1 MARVSFAVPDFQT
14 VEIERVPVNS
24 YDLIS
29 REGSQGSGK
38 PVPKKSKGYRVQH
51 TSVGGKTFYDRWGW
65 LILIASLACVPFA
78 FFGAA
83 KAIQSN
89 VNKVEDWLPKSF
101 AETAELAWFR
111 KNFPSDQFI
120 LVSWEGCKL
129 SENAELGSEGD
140 DPRIAKLASLIAP
153 ENADPNDINAIEAK
167 KYFKGVSTGRQFL
180 EQLTTGSHPI
190 EYAEAIERLKGTVL
204 GPDGRQT
211 CVIVSLD
218 PETTAKLKPIL
229 GHGQMRIFRPNV
241 PPGLLRRL
249 IAEAGIPDDQLHLG
263 GPPVDNI
270 SIDEEG
276 EKTLVR
282 LAGFSGLIGIM
293 LAWWSLRSMILTFI
307 VFSCSVTSAA
317 ASLAMIWA
325 TGETVDAI
333 VLSMPSLVYVLAI
346 SGAVHFI
353 NYYRDAVQNG
363 GLHGSTERA
372 VIHSLKPAVLC
383 STTTALG
390 LLSLCASEL
399 TPIRKFG
406 LYAASGVMI
415 LIVVLFLLLPAAL
428 HIIGYAKRWV
438 IDSMPEPIKSS
449 KEASNLV
456 REDSYIESIWG
467 NIAGFIVRNHFGVA
481 FSCMAVVVFF
491 GFGLARTR
499 TSIDLL
505 ELFDSQARIL
515 QDYRWLEKN
524 LGMLVPLEIVVQ
536 FDKDSV
542 AKSEEARSETSDS
555 DEGAIVEDAT
565 RLSFLERMETIVQI
579 QDAIRNQF
587 GENGSKIV
595 GRSMSAAT
603 FASSLPSQDASTL
616 TWTKRFGYNKAL
628 ESKREEL
635 MGSGFLR
642 IDKTNGAELWR
653 ISLRVAA
660 LEGVDYGQFVH
671 ELRAAVAPIIDAHG
685 DRVRVLRQIAGWTG
699 DPKFT
704 GKQVLVWDP
713 TEKKPKAADEV
724 AVSKMRS
731 DEISALLGKARV
743 KVKRLSEDPGAM
755 PITQLQKLSEFDAV
769 VLSGAFSNA
778 EIGTLGV
785 TLGKVIDLQA
795 VEPNSPKAMVSS
807 VYTGVVPIVY
817 KAQRALLQSL
827 VESTMWSFLTITPL
841 MMFVSRSIRAGLV
854 AMIPNVLPIIIIF
867 GAMGWLNI
875 PIDIGSMM
883 SASIALGVAVDD
895 TIHFL
900 SWYRVDVKQIRNRR
914 EAIIASYKR
923 CATPTLQAACISG
936 LGLSVFAF
944 STFTPTQRFGWLM
957 LTILVAGVVAELI
970 LLPAILA
977 GPLGK
982 AFEPKQSRHSTVSRY
997 MLIMRYEL
1005 RRRFDRR
1012 YRTTP
1017 SVADG
1022 ELQSAA

>member
-1 MARVSFAVPDFQT
+1 MQQP
-14 VEIERVPVNS
+14 
-24 YDLIS
+24 
-29 REGSQGSGK
+29 
-38 PVPKKSKGYRVQH
+38 
-51 TSVGGKTFYDRWGW
+51 SVGGKTFYDRWGW
-65 LILIASLACVPFA
+65 LILIASLTCVPFA
-78 FFGAA
+78 FFGAG

-101 AETAELAWFR
+101 SETAELAWFR

-120 LVSWEGCKL
+120 LVSWDGCKL
-129 SENAELGSEGD
+129 GPNPELGGEGD
-140 DPRIAKLASLIAP
+140 DPRIAKLAALVAP
-153 ENADPNDINAIEAK
+153 KNVDATDTNAVEAK
-167 KYFKGVSTGRQFL
+167 LYFKGVSTGRQLL
-180 EQLTTGSHPI
+180 EQLTTGTHPLD
-190 EYAEAIERLKGTVL
+190 YPEAIERLKGSIL

-241 PPGLLRRL
+241 PPGVLRRL
-249 IAEAGIPDDQLHLG
+249 IDEAGIADADLHLG

-276 EKTLVR
+276 ERTLVR
-282 LAGFSGLIGIM
+282 LAGFSGLIGIF
-293 LAWWSLRSMILTFI
+293 LAYWSLRSMILTFI

-333 VLSMPSLVYVLAI
+333 VLTMPSLVYVLAI

-353 NYYRDAVQNG
+353 SYYKDAVENG
-363 GLHGSTERA
+363 GLRGATERG
-372 VIHSLKPAVLC
+372 VIHALKPAVLC

-406 LYAASGVMI
+406 LYSASGVMI
-415 LIVVLFLLLPAAL
+415 LIVVLYLLLPSAL

-438 IDSMPEPIKSS
+438 IQNATQPVKTS
-449 KEASNLV
+449 KNDIHPLRDDTYLEK
-456 REDSYIESIWG
+456 IWG
-467 NIAGFIVRNHFGVA
+467 SIAGFIVRNHFGVA
-481 FSCMAVVVFF
+481 ASCILVVVAV
-491 GFGLARTR
+491 GFGLTKTR

-515 QDYRWLEKN
+515 KDYRWIEKN

-536 FDKDSV
+536 FDPETV
-542 AKSEEARSETSDS
+542 AKSVDQKAEQSES
-555 DEGAIVEDAT
+555 DESKIVDDSA
-565 RLSFLERMETIVQI
+565 RLTFLERLETTVQI

-603 FASSLPSQDASTL
+603 FASSLPSQDTSTV
-616 TWTKRFGYNKAL
+616 TWTKRFAYNKAL
-628 ESKREEL
+628 EAKREEL
-635 MGSGFLR
+635 MSSGFLR
-642 IDKTNGAELWR
+642 IDQASGAELWR

-660 LEGVDYGQFVH
+660 FEGVDYGQFVH
-671 ELRAAVAPIIDAHG
+671 ELRAAVSPIIDAHG
-685 DRVRVLRQIAGWTG
+685 DRVRILRQIAAWSG

-704 GKQVLVWDP
+704 GKRVVIWDP
-713 TEKKPKAADEV
+713 APKNAESNVVSPTKP
-724 AVSKMRS
+724 RS
-731 DEISALLGKARV
+731 DEVSLLLAKS
-743 KVKRLSEDPGAM
+743 RLNVQRLAADPASM
-755 PITQLQKLSEFDAV
+755 PIVQLQKLSEFDAV
-769 VLSGAFSNA
+769 VLTGQFSDG
-778 EIGTLGV
+778 EIGTLGAS
-785 TLGKVIDLQA
+785 LGKVIDLQA
-795 VEPNSPKAMVSS
+795 KDPRMSKPMVSS

-854 AMIPNVLPIIIIF
+854 AMIPNVLPILIIF
-867 GAMGWLNI
+867 GAMGWMNI

-900 SWYRVDVKQIRNRR
+900 SWFRVNVKQLRNRK

-982 AFEPKQSRHSTVSRY
+982 AFEPRQSRHNALSRY

-1005 RRRFDRR
+1005 RRRFDRKPR
-1012 YRTTP
+1012 GTP
-1017 SVADG
+1017 TVADG

>member
-1 MARVSFAVPDFQT
+1 M
-14 VEIERVPVNS
+14 
-24 YDLIS
+24 
-29 REGSQGSGK
+29 
-38 PVPKKSKGYRVQH
+38 KSKGYRVQQP
-51 TSVGGKTFYDRWGW
+51 SVGGKTFYDRWGW

-101 AETAELAWFR
+101 AETGELAWFR

-129 SENAELGSEGD
+129 AENPELGAEGD
-140 DPRIAKLASLIAP
+140 DPRIAKLAALVAP
-153 ENADPNDINAIEAK
+153 QNPDPTEIDAIEAK
-167 KYFKGVSTGRQFL
+167 KYFKGVSTGRQL
-180 EQLTTGSHPI
+180 IDQLTNGTHPLTY
-190 EYAEAIERLKGTVL
+190 EEAIERLKGSVL

-229 GHGQMRIFRPNV
+229 GHGQIRIFRPNV
-241 PPGLLRRL
+241 PPGVLRRL
-249 IAEAGIPDDQLHLG
+249 IAEAGIPDEQLHLG

-276 EKTLVR
+276 ERTLVR
-282 LAGFSGLIGIM
+282 LAGFSGLIGLG
-293 LAWWSLRSMILTFI
+293 LAWWSLRSVILTLI
-307 VFSCSVTSAA
+307 VFGCAVTSAA

-346 SGAVHFI
+346 SGAVHFV
-353 NYYRDAVQNG
+353 NYYKDAVQVG
-363 GLHGSTERA
+363 GLKGATERA
-372 VIHSLKPAVLC
+372 VIHALKPATLG
-383 STTTALG
+383 STTTSLG

-406 LYAASGVMI
+406 IYAASGVMI
-415 LIVVLFLLLPAAL
+415 LTIVLFLLLPAAL
-428 HIIGYAKRWV
+428 HLISYAKRWV
-438 IDSMPEPIKSS
+438 VDEVPD
-449 KEASNLV
+449 EAKGLAHGTGSQQT
-456 REDSYIESIWG
+456 EDSYSEKWWASV
-467 NIAGFIVRNHFGVA
+467 ATFIVKHHLGVA
-481 FSCMAVVVFF
+481 TACFLFVLTV
-491 GFGLARTR
+491 GFGLTRTK

-515 QDYRWLEKN
+515 KDYRWLEKN

-542 AKSEEARSETSDS
+542 AKSDDTRSGQLDS
-555 DEGAIVEDAT
+555 DENNGVENTGVEDAT
-565 RLSFLERMETIVQI
+565 RLTFLERMETTVQI
-579 QDAIRNQF
+579 QEAIRNKF

-603 FASSLPSQDASTL
+603 FASSLPSQGLSL
-616 TWTKRFGYNKAL
+616 KKYMERRVYNKAL
-628 ESKREEL
+628 ESNREEFVK
-635 MGSGFLR
+635 SGFLR
-642 IDKTNGAELWR
+642 IDQATGAELWR

-660 LEGVDYGQFVH
+660 FEGVDYGQFVH
-671 ELRAAVAPIIDAHG
+671 ELRAAVSPIINAHG
-685 DRVRVLRQIAGWTG
+685 DRARILTQIAAWTG
-699 DPKFT
+699 ELKFT
-704 GKQVLVWDP
+704 GKRVVIWDP
-713 TEKKPKAADEV
+713 ILHRAESVDRSELVGEET
-724 AVSKMRS
+724 VSKLRS
-731 DEISALLGKARV
+731 DELTSLLGKARV
-743 KVKRLSEDPGAM
+743 NVQRLSQDPASM
-755 PITQLQKLSEFDAV
+755 PLVQLQKLSEFDAV
-769 VLSGAFSNA
+769 ILTGAFSEA

-795 VEPNSPKAMVSS
+795 IEPNSPKAMVSS

-827 VESTMWSFLTITPL
+827 VESTFWSFITITPL
-841 MMFVSRSIRAGLV
+841 MMFVSRSVRAGIV
-854 AMIPNVLPIIIIF
+854 AMIPNVLPVLVIF
-867 GAMGWLNI
+867 GLMGWMNI

-900 SWYRVDVKQIRNRR
+900 SWFRGDLHELKDRR
-914 EAIIASYKR
+914 KAIIACYKR

-957 LTILVAGVVAELI
+957 LTILVAGVIAELI

-982 AFEPKQSRHSTVSRY
+982 VFEPRQSRHSTISRY

-1005 RRRFDRR
+1005 RRRFDRKSR
-1012 YRTTP
+1012 ATP
-1017 SVADG
+1017 SVTDG
-1022 ELQSAA
+1022 DLQSAA

>member
-1 MARVSFAVPDFQT
+1 MQQP
-14 VEIERVPVNS
+14 
-24 YDLIS
+24 
-29 REGSQGSGK
+29 
-38 PVPKKSKGYRVQH
+38 
-51 TSVGGKTFYDRWGW
+51 SVGGKTFYDRWGW

-78 FFGAA
+78 FYGAG
-83 KAIQSN
+83 KAVQSN

-101 AETAELAWFR
+101 AETGELAWFR

-129 SENAELGSEGD
+129 SENPELGIEGD
-140 DPRIAKLASLIAP
+140 DPRIAKLASLVAP
-153 ENADPNDINAIEAK
+153 QNPDPNNLDAVEAK
-167 KYFKGVSTGRQFL
+167 RYFKGVSTGRQLL
-180 EQLTTGSHPI
+180 EQLTTGTHPL
-190 EYAEAIERLKGTVL
+190 EYNDAVERLKGSVL

-218 PETTAKLKPIL
+218 PETTGKLKPIL

-241 PPGLLRRL
+241 PPGVLRRL
-249 IAEAGIPDDQLHLG
+249 IAEAGIPDEQLHLG

-276 EKTLVR
+276 ERTLVR

-293 LAWWSLRSMILTFI
+293 LAWWSLRSMVLTFI

-353 NYYRDAVQNG
+353 NYYRDAVENG

-372 VIHSLKPAVLC
+372 VIHALKPAVLC

-438 IDSMPEPIKSS
+438 IDQPPQPIRSS
-449 KEASNLV
+449 KHAAHPV
-456 REDSYIESIWG
+456 REDTYLESIWG
-467 NIAGFIVRNHFGVA
+467 AIAAFIVRNHFGVA
-481 FSCMAVVVFF
+481 LSCITVVVVV
-491 GFGLARTR
+491 GFGLTKTR

-515 QDYRWLEKN
+515 KDYRWLEKN

-536 FDKDSV
+536 FDQDSV
-542 AKSEEARSETSDS
+542 AKSVEARSESAEG
-555 DEGAIVEDAT
+555 DESKLVEDAT
-565 RLSFLERMETIVQI
+565 KLTFLERMETTVQI
-579 QDAIRNQF
+579 QEAIRNQF
-587 GENGSKIV
+587 GEKGSKIV

-603 FASSLPSQDASTL
+603 FASSLPAQDKSNVGFV
-616 TWTKRFGYNKAL
+616 KRLAYNKAL

-635 MGSGFLR
+635 MSSGFLR
-642 IDKTNGAELWR
+642 IDKSTGAELWR

-660 LEGVDYGQFVH
+660 FEGVDYGQFVH
-671 ELRAAVAPIIDAHG
+671 ELRAAIAPIIDAHA
-685 DRVRVLRQIAGWTG
+685 DRVRILKQIAAWTG

-704 GKQVLVWDP
+704 GKRIVIWDP
-713 TEKKPKAADEV
+713 AAKAAV
-724 AVSKMRS
+724 ADGQVSESKLRS
-731 DEISALLGKARV
+731 DEISGLLAKARLNV
-743 KVKRLSEDPGAM
+743 QRLSADPVM
-755 PITQLQKLSEFDAV
+755 PIVQLQKLNDYDAV
-769 VLSGAFSNA
+769 VLTGNFSDA

-785 TLGKVIDLQA
+785 TLDKVIDLQA
-795 VEPNSPKAMVSS
+795 KDPNGTKTLVSS

-854 AMIPNVLPIIIIF
+854 AMIPNVLPIFIIF
-867 GAMGWLNI
+867 GSMGWLNI

-900 SWYRVDVKQIRNRR
+900 SWFRVDVKQIRDRR

-982 AFEPKQSRHSTVSRY
+982 VFEPSQSRHNTVSRY
-997 MLIMRYEL
+997 MLIMRYEF
-1005 RRRFDRR
+1005 RRRFDRKMR
-1012 YRTTP
+1012 HTP
-1017 SVADG
+1017 TVSDG

>member
-1 MARVSFAVPDFQT
+1 M
-14 VEIERVPVNS
+14 
-24 YDLIS
+24 
-29 REGSQGSGK
+29 
-38 PVPKKSKGYRVQH
+38 
-51 TSVGGKTFYDRWGW
+51 
-65 LILIASLACVPFA
+65 CVPFA
-78 FFGAA
+78 FYGAG
-83 KAIQSN
+83 KAVQSN

-101 AETAELAWFR
+101 PETRELSWFR

-120 LVSWEGCKL
+120 LVSWDGCKL
-129 SENAELGSEGD
+129 GENPELGGEGD
-140 DPRIAKLASLIAP
+140 DPRIARLESLVAP
-153 ENADPNDINAIEAK
+153 QNADPNDVDASEAK
-167 KYFKGVSTGRQFL
+167 KYFKGVSTGRQL
-180 EQLTTGSHPI
+180 IEQLTTGTHPL
-190 EYAEAIERLKGTVL
+190 EYAEAIERLKGSVL

-229 GHGQMRIFRPNV
+229 GHGQTRIFRPNV
-241 PPGLLRRL
+241 PPGVLRRL
-249 IAEAGIPDDQLHLG
+249 IAEAGIPEDQLHLG

-276 EKTLVR
+276 ERTLVR
-282 LAGFSGLIGIM
+282 LAGLSGLIGIM
-293 LAWWSLRSMILTFI
+293 LAWWSLRSIMLTFI
-307 VFSCSVTSAA
+307 VFNCSVTSAA
-317 ASLAMIWA
+317 AALAMIWA

-353 NYYRDAVQNG
+353 NYYRDAVQSG
-363 GLHGSTERA
+363 GLRGSTERA
-372 VIHSLKPAVLC
+372 VIHALKPAVLC

-438 IDSMPEPIKSS
+438 IDSVPEAVKTS
-449 KEASNLV
+449 KHESHAV
-456 REDSYIESIWG
+456 RDDTYVERIWG
-467 NIAGFIVRNHFGVA
+467 MFASFIVRNHFGVA
-481 FSCMAVVVFF
+481 TSCIAVVVLV
-491 GFGLARTR
+491 GFGLTKTR

-515 QDYRWLEKN
+515 KDYRWLEKN
-524 LGMLVPLEIVVQ
+524 LGMLVPLEIVIQ
-536 FDKDSV
+536 FESDSI
-542 AKSEEARSETSDS
+542 AKAAEARLDQTET
-555 DEGAIVEDAT
+555 DESKIVEDAS
-565 RLSFLERMETIVQI
+565 RLTFLERMETTVQI
-579 QDAIRNQF
+579 QESIRNQF
-587 GENGSKIV
+587 GDKGSKIV

-603 FASSLPSQDASTL
+603 FASSLPLQDSSTV
-616 TWTKRFGYNKAL
+616 TWTTRFAFNKAM
-628 ESKREEL
+628 ESKREDLEK
-635 MGSGFLR
+635 SGFLR
-642 IDKTNGAELWR
+642 VDPATGAELWR

-660 LEGVDYGQFVH
+660 FEGVDYGQFVH
-671 ELRAAVAPIIDAHG
+671 ELRAAVSPIIDAHG
-685 DRVRVLRQIAGWTG
+685 DRVRILRQIAAWNG

-704 GKQVLVWDP
+704 GKKVVIWDP
-713 TEKKPKAADEV
+713 TNKKSDAAGLVSPYKTRSDEV
-724 AVSKMRS
+724 AS
-731 DEISALLGKARV
+731 LLTKARV
-743 KVKRLSEDPGAM
+743 KVLRFSDDPASMPFVQFQELS
-755 PITQLQKLSEFDAV
+755 KYDAV
-769 VLSGAFSNA
+769 VLTGAFTNA

-795 VEPNSPKAMVSS
+795 IEPNSKPMVSS

-827 VESTMWSFLTITPL
+827 VESTLWSFLTITPL

-854 AMIPNVLPIIIIF
+854 AMIPNVLPIFIIF
-867 GAMGWLNI
+867 GAMGWLDI

-900 SWYRVDVKQIRNRR
+900 SWFRVDVKMLRNRR

-957 LTILVAGVVAELI
+957 LTILIAGVVAELI

-982 AFEPKQSRHSTVSRY
+982 VFEPSQSRHNVVSRY

-1012 YRTTP
+1012 SKARP
-1017 SVADG
+1017 SVSEG